1 MALTFMV
8 QVSIARGHPRTA
20 ITSYKSTLKQTK
32 FDDKEY
38 NVGLHLPNPSFTLL
52 RIEDV
57 VQLCHRADSRTSIDI
72 SIMSCVSEDDE
83 VGKSN
88 DVDEAQLWPH
98 KDESMATEC
107 VKSIELT

>member
-38 NVGLHLPNPSFTLL
+38 NIGLHLPNPSFTLL
-52 RIEDV
+52 RVEDV
-57 VQLCHRADSRTSIDI
+57 VQLCHRAERTSIDM
-72 SIMSCVSEDDE
+72 SIMSCVSEDNG
-83 VGKSN
+83 VAKTN
-88 DVDEAQLWPH
+88 DVDETQL
-98 KDESMATEC
+98 
-107 VKSIELT
+107 